1 MVKRRHTTGFH
12 APGPCAA
19 LAFAALALLPD
30 RGRLGG
36 DSCEMAWNAWNMI
49 LGGARG
55 DLAGS
60 LQLRID
66 FIVAKF

>member
-1 MVKRRHTTGFH
+1 MRR
-12 APGPCAA
+12 ARVLP
-19 LAFAALALLPD
+19 LLLLPL
-30 RGRLGG
+30 RYYQTVVGWGG